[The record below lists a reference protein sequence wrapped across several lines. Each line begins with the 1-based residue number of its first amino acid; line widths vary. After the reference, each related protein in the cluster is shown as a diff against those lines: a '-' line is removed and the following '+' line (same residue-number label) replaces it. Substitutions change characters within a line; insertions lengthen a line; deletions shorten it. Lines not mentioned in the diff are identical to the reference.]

1 MQKYYLVEYPESKKF
16 KKLDGCIQS
25 EGMSYFVP
33 CEVYDK
39 TMKDEKTGNN

>member
-16 KKLDGCIQS
+16 KKLEGCIQS

-39 TMKDEKTGNN
+39 VMEDEKTGNN